1 MLKVGL
7 PIALA
12 IIMFGMGLGLTLADF
27 MRVFKKPK
35 AFLLGAFLQVVILPL
50 SVIVLLFIAPLSA
63 PFAAGMMILAAC
75 PGGVTSN
82 ILTYLA
88 RGDTALSVSL
98 TAVISMLGFIT
109 VPIITGFALANY
121 MGEAAP
127 ELPIAKT
134 MIGIL
139 LITTIPVAIGMLVR
153 RSNLSLAERME
164 KIFGPLSAIIFI
176 AVLIGALAAE
186 RENVIPY
193 IQQTG
198 LHAIALNIM
207 TMVIAIF
214 AAKFFLLPKAQGTAI
229 ALECGLQ
236 NSTLGLAVAITIL
249 GRTDISVPIAVYGL
263 LMLFT
268 GFGYAMWLRS
278 RHVDVENEQF

>member
-63 PFAAGMMILAAC
+63 PFAAGIMILAAC

-268 GFGYAMWLRS
+268 GFGYAMWLRLK
-278 RHVDVENEQF
+278 HVDVENEQF

>member
-1 MLKVGL
+1 MLKIGL

-12 IIMFGMGLGLTLADF
+12 IIMFGMGLGLTLKDF
-27 MRVFKKPK
+27 TRVFTKPK
-35 AFLLGAFLQVVILPL
+35 AFLLGAGLQIVILPL
-50 SVIVLLFIAPLSA
+50 TVFLMLLVFPLSA
-63 PFAAGMMILAAC
+63 PFAAGFMILAAC

-82 ILTYLA
+82 ILTFFA
-88 RGDTALSVSL
+88 RGDVALSVSL
-98 TAVISMLGFIT
+98 TAIISLLGFIT
-109 VPIITGFALANY
+109 VPLITGFALSNY

-139 LITTIPVAIGMLVR
+139 LITTIPVALGMFVR
-153 RSNLSLAERME
+153 KMNTDLAVRME

-176 AVLIGALAAE
+176 AVMIGALLAE

-198 LHAIALNIM
+198 LFAISLNLI
-207 TMVIAIF
+207 TMLLAIF
-214 AAKFFLLPKAQGTAI
+214 MAGLFLLPASQRTAI
-229 ALECGLQ
+229 TLECGLQ
-236 NSTLGLAVAITIL
+236 NSTLGLAIAITIL
-249 GRTDISVPIAVYGL
+249 DRTDISIPIAVYGL

-268 GFGYAMWLRS
+268 GFGYALWLRS
-278 RHVDVENEQF
+278 RSNKSTVEA

>member
-1 MLKVGL
+1 MLKIGL

-12 IIMFGMGLGLTLADF
+12 IIMFGMGLGLTLKDF
-27 MRVFKKPK
+27 TRVFTKPK
-35 AFLLGAFLQVVILPL
+35 AFLLGAGLQIIILPL
-50 SVIVLLFIAPLSA
+50 TVFLMLLVFPLSA
-63 PFAAGMMILAAC
+63 PFAAGFMILAAC

-82 ILTYLA
+82 ILTFFAL
-88 RGDTALSVSL
+88 GDVALSVSL
-98 TAVISMLGFIT
+98 TAIISLLGFVS
-109 VPIITGFALANY
+109 VPLITGFALSNY

-139 LITTIPVAIGMLVR
+139 LITTIPVALGMLVR
-153 RSNLSLAERME
+153 KLNTGLAERME

-176 AVLIGALAAE
+176 AVMIGALVAE

-198 LHAIALNIM
+198 LFAISLNLI
-207 TMVIAIF
+207 TMMLAIF
-214 AAKFFLLPKAQGTAI
+214 MASVFLLPSSQRTAI
-229 ALECGLQ
+229 TLECGLQ
-236 NSTLGLAVAITIL
+236 NSTLGLAIAITIL
-249 GRTDISVPIAVYGL
+249 DRTDISIPIAVYGL

-268 GFGYAMWLRS
+268 GFAYALWLRS
-278 RHVDVENEQF
+278 RSKQSPVEA

>member
-1 MLKVGL
+1 MLKIGL

-12 IIMFGMGLGLTLADF
+12 IIMFGMGLGLTLKDF
-27 MRVFKKPK
+27 TRVFTKPK
-35 AFLLGAFLQVVILPL
+35 AFLLGAGLQIIILPL
-50 SVIVLLFIAPLSA
+50 TVFLMLLVFPLSA
-63 PFAAGMMILAAC
+63 PFAAGFMILAAC

-82 ILTYLA
+82 ILTFFA
-88 RGDTALSVSL
+88 RGDVALSVSL
-98 TAVISMLGFIT
+98 TAIISLLGFVS
-109 VPIITGFALANY
+109 VPLITGFALSNY

-139 LITTIPVAIGMLVR
+139 LITTIPVALGMLVR
-153 RSNLSLAERME
+153 KLNTGLAERME

-176 AVLIGALAAE
+176 AVMIGALVAE

-198 LHAIALNIM
+198 LFAISLNLI
-207 TMVIAIF
+207 TMMLAIF
-214 AAKFFLLPKAQGTAI
+214 MASVFLLPSSQRTAI
-229 ALECGLQ
+229 TLECGLQ
-236 NSTLGLAVAITIL
+236 NSTLGLAIANTIL
-249 GRTDISVPIAVYGL
+249 DRTDISIPIAVYGL

-268 GFGYAMWLRS
+268 GFAYALWLRS
-278 RHVDVENEQF
+278 RSKQSPVEA